1 MKNIRDYLKDHILI
15 ADGATGTYLSSLTG
29 RSAVAC
35 ETLNRSDPELVLRV
49 HREYV
54 RSGSKL
60 ILTNTFCAN
69 TQALGLEFGRI
80 GDILRSGVEL
90 ARRAAD
96 GRAFVAGDI
105 GPLPEDR
112 REEEEI
118 EEEYRRIADVF
129 LEEGVRIFQFETFA
143 DAGYPVRVAEYIRSR
158 LPEAFILMSFAVTPD
173 GYSRL
178 GRTGESLIDAVR
190 AGGCAD
196 AAGFNCCSGPAH
208 MLAFASRIGY
218 GGLIPTISPNA
229 GYPQQE
235 DEVLVYSGMP
245 EYFARKMAQA
255 PARGFRILGG
265 CCGTTPEHI
274 RQLAAL
280 AGGAVPVP
288 AGGKAAA
295 ALTGRPSGIKS
306 RFLRALESEKKAL
319 IVELDPPLGPDIA
332 RVEEA
337 ARIARQAG
345 AHALTVADSPMAKPR
360 ADSVTVAARLRRL
373 ADIDVIPHI
382 CCRDKNINALKSSL
396 IAAHIEGI
404 RHILAVTGDPV
415 PDTDRSIVRS
425 VYNLN
430 SAGLCG
436 FIRDLNGDI
445 FREEPLMCGCA
456 FNVNARN
463 AGEEL
468 HRLGRKIEAGA
479 SFVLTQPVFSDESMA
494 ALRSA
499 RDRFRDRGV
508 RLLVGILTPLS
519 YKNALFLANEIPGFS
534 LSERLVRRF
543 SPDMTRE
550 EGEAAGIGLSIE
562 VAEKAAPYAD
572 GFYFITPFNRIR
584 VTAQLIGQ
592 LKSRGIV

>member
-1 MKNIRDYLKDHILI
+1 MENIRDYLKDHILI

-35 ETLNRSDPELVLRV
+35 ETFNRSDPELVLRV

-60 ILTNTFCAN
+60 LLTNTFCAN
-69 TQALGLEFGRI
+69 TQSLGLGFDRV

-96 GRAFVAGDI
+96 GHAFVAGDI

-118 EEEYRRIADVF
+118 EQEYRRIADVF
-129 LEEGVRIFQFETFA
+129 LAEGVRIFQFETFA
-143 DAGYPVRVAEYIRSR
+143 DARYPVRVAEYIRSR
-158 LPEAFILMSFAVTPD
+158 LPEAFILISFAVTPD

-178 GRTGESLIDAVR
+178 GRTGESLIGAVR
-190 AGGCAD
+190 GSGCAD

-208 MLAFASRIGY
+208 MLAFASRIDY
-218 GGLIPTISPNA
+218 GELVPVISPNA
-229 GYPQQE
+229 GYPRQE

-245 EYFARKMAQA
+245 EYFARKLSEA
-255 PARGFRILGG
+255 PALGFRILGG

-280 AGGAVPVP
+280 TAGAVPAPPAKKVP
-288 AGGKAAA
+288 G
-295 ALTGRPSGIKS
+295 TFSGS
-306 RFLRALESEKKAL
+306 PARVENRFLRALESGKKAL

-345 AHALTVADSPMAKPR
+345 ADALTVADSPMAKPR
-360 ADSVTVAARLRRL
+360 ADSVMVAARLRRL
-373 ADIDVIPHI
+373 EGIDVIPHI

-404 RHILAVTGDPV
+404 RNILAVTGDPV

-436 FIRDLNGDI
+436 FIRGLNGDI
-445 FREEPLMCGCA
+445 FQEEPLTCGCA

-463 AGEEL
+463 LEEEM
-468 HRLGRKIEAGA
+468 HRLERKIEAGA
-479 SFVLTQPVFSDESMA
+479 SFVLTQPVFSDESLA
-494 ALRSA
+494 ALRRA
-499 RDRFRDRGV
+499 RDRFHARGV
-508 RLLVGILTPLS
+508 RLLAGILTPLS
-519 YKNALFLANEIPGFS
+519 YKNALFLANEIPGFA
-534 LSERLVRRF
+534 LSDRLIRCF

-550 EGEAAGIGLSIE
+550 EGEAAGIGLSVS
-562 VAEKAAPYAD
+562 VAEIAAPNAD
-572 GFYFITPFNRIR
+572 GFYFITPFNRIG
-584 VTAQLIGQ
+584 VTARLIGQ